1 MISHDAMWQITAGLE
16 PLVESCTHM
25 MAALMGVPMHNNEHH
40 DNWDERPSLEE
51 YCHEHPDDE
60 DCQWEEDDEWDD
72 DEEESNIPDEDEEEQ
87 RDG

>member
-1 MISHDAMWQITAGLE
+1 
-16 PLVESCTHM
+16 M
-25 MAALMGVPMHNNEHH
+25 MAALMGVPMHDDEHH